1 MSVDIRGSKMVKKS
15 LVLVIALLA
24 SLATTGTVA
33 AQQERPETGQ
43 SGGFGLTVHAHSS
56 EFGGGPGG
64 APLLMSATEPLPFPI
79 SETDFSYSSVSC
91 EDPAR
96 FNDVALEFNPDYSG
110 IEDPASVRHIVE
122 GTVTKA
128 DESGKKGRVEGTLT
142 TFLCENGQEGDEIHI
157 AFEGQFR
164 QVSDNEARLT
174 GTTFEITGGTGRFA
188 DLEGQGSMTGSFT
201 CLDGVLERENAES
214 CADLGAFSD
223 AVFRL
228 RGHYEDP
235 TA

>member
-1 MSVDIRGSKMVKKS
+1 MIKRSAI
-15 LVLVIALLA
+15 LLIALLA
-24 SLATTGTVA
+24 SLATAGSAT
-33 AQQERPETGQ
+33 AQQERQPGSGQ
-43 SGGFGLTVHAHSS
+43 SGGFGLTVHSHSS

-64 APLLMSATEPLPFPI
+64 APLLMSGTEPLPLPI
-79 SETDFSYSSVSC
+79 TETGFSYSSVAC

-96 FNDVALEFNPDYSG
+96 FNDVALDFNPDYPG
-110 IEDPASVRHIVE
+110 IDDPAAVRHIVE
-122 GTVTKA
+122 GTVT
-128 DESGKKGRVEGTLT
+128 DVDDSGTKGTVEGTIT

-157 AFEGQFR
+157 AYEGQF
-164 QVSDNEARLT
+164 QQDSDNEAKLI

-188 DLEGQGSMTGSFT
+188 DLDGQGSMTGSFT
-201 CLDGVLERENAES
+201 CLEGVLEREGAEN

-228 RGHYEDP
+228 RGQYEDP